1 MSVKP
6 PHDATLAPID
16 DGHCIACGPYSPIG
30 LKMRF
35 EVAEDATVRSRVTVE
50 QPFQGWRGVVHG
62 GVVAMMLDEAMAYA
76 AGARGLLG
84 VTAELKMRFR
94 RPVPVGEELVV
105 SGNVVWQRG
114 KVLGIAASVTDAGG
128 TLLASA
134 EGSFVSRGP
143 LAPGQRLGEPQRG
156 PR

>member
-1 MSVKP
+1 MN
-6 PHDATLAPID
+6 PID
-16 DGHCIACGPYSPIG
+16 DGFCIACGPHSAIG

-35 EVAEDATVRSRVTVE
+35 EEDENLSVRSRVTVGAA
-50 QPFQGWRGVVHG
+50 FQGWRDVVHG
-62 GVVAMMLDEAMAYA
+62 GVVAMLLDEAMAYA

-105 SGNVVWQRG
+105 RGNVVWQRRN
-114 KVLGIAASVTDAGG
+114 VLGTAASISDGAG

-134 EGSFVSRGP
+134 EGSFVSQGS
-143 LAPGQRLGEPQRG
+143 LAPGQRLGEPRLG
-156 PR
+156 GT